1 MKHSLGRR
9 AARVALGLAAMVS
22 CLIAPLASAGD
33 RVRLDREDAEFRAQ
47 FFAIVHGSPPFDD
60 DLHVNCRRRIAV
72 NVRLC
77 RVSWEARGE
86 INKARAVIAAR
97 KRDSEAN
104 LYRVTYRIR
113 TIDKTCA
120 ATKPVSRCTTTE
132 RGRETYTGG

>member
-1 MKHSLGRR
+1 MIACL
-9 AARVALGLAAMVS
+9 VAPV
-22 CLIAPLASAGD
+22 ASAGD

-47 FFAIVHGSPPFDD
+47 FFAIVHGSRLSGEDD
-60 DLHVNCRRRIAV
+60 HVNCRRRIAV

-77 RVSWEARGE
+77 HVSWEAKGE

-97 KRDSEAN
+97 ERDPVAN

-120 ATKPVSRCTTTE
+120 LTKPVSRCTSTE